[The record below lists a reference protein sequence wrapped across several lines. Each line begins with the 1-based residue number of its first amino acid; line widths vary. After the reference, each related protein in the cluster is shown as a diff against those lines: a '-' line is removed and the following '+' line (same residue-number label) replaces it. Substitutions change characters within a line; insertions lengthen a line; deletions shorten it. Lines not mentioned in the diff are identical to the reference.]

1 MLVLL
6 FSSSDPNEIDCQ
18 KPTVMAHGDTVD
30 DLIPALC
37 DDVVTEVQ
45 THTDSKLFV
54 WGFSEGDQ
62 IPNMDI
68 SSLCDAV
75 HEGIT
80 HITQMIPAGQFNA
93 EYCNNWS
100 IEEIELD

>member
-1 MLVLL
+1 
-6 FSSSDPNEIDCQ
+6 
-18 KPTVMAHGDTVD
+18 
-30 DLIPALC
+30 
-37 DDVVTEVQ
+37 
-45 THTDSKLFV
+45 
-54 WGFSEGDQ
+54 
-62 IPNMDI
+62 MDI

-100 IEEIELD
+100 IEKIELD